1 MPASATTRHYPYI
14 QPLLRRYVVSGRAS
28 QGRWPG
34 VAAPVAAAA
43 PVLAGRGAEVPGKGS
58 MPGAVTA
65 ARGEPAGLRSEP
77 VPLAG
82 PRQGGIRTRPPRHL
96 RLPRLARGAADRCAS
111 GGAARRGLA
120 AGPWWEQSWAG
131 ARPGVRCGRSRP
143 RLNGGVP
150 AGQAWPAAR
159 FYIRGLRDRLAK
171 AIAAG
176 AVSRRHGG
184 VLCPGQR
191 RSRWRRAR

>member
-1 MPASATTRHYPYI
+1 MPASATTRPYPYI
-14 QPLLRRYVVSGRAS
+14 QPLLRRYIVSGRAG

-34 VAAPVAAAA
+34 VATPVAAAA
-43 PVLAGRGAEVPGKGS
+43 PVLAGRGAEVPGKGARCPAPS
-58 MPGAVTA
+58 PRLAGSLPACGA
-65 ARGEPAGLRSEP
+65 EP

-82 PRQGGIRTRPPRHL
+82 PGQGGIRTRPPRHL
-96 RLPRLARGAADRCAS
+96 RLPRRARGAADRCAS
-111 GGAARRGLA
+111 GAARRGLA